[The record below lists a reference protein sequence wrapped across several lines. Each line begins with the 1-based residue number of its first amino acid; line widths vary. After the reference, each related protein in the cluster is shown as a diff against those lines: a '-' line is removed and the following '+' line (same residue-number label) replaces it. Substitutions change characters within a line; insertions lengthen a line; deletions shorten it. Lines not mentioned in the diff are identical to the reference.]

1 MEHYMTS
8 EKIEA
13 YLKEL
18 SNEERAEAT
27 IEKYRRAL
35 LSFAAFLCGAAVTPE
50 TIKNWKDD
58 LREKLRAVDDQH
70 LSGRAERFLSLLWLD
85 RLPRAVLKNSAP
97 PVSRQQTGVN
107 AHRIWTT
114 GRRGGSCGRPR
125 SCAPDGNH
133 LLHRHSRQRGAVYHR
148 RSGEKR
154 QNGNCTQGQD
164 PHDFTVL

>member
-18 SNEERAEAT
+18 SDEERAEAT

-58 LREKLRAVDDQH
+58 LREKLRTVDHQR
-70 LSGRAERFLSLLWLD
+70 LSGCAERILPFL
-85 RLPRAVLKNSAP
+85 RMGGLPRAVPQNSTT
-97 PVSRQQTGVN
+97 PV
-107 AHRIWTT
+107 
-114 GRRGGSCGRPR
+114 
-125 SCAPDGNH
+125 
-133 LLHRHSRQRGAVYHR
+133 
-148 RSGEKR
+148 
-154 QNGNCTQGQD
+154 QGQQAGID
-164 PHDFTVL
+164 ASRV

>member
-1 MEHYMTS
+1 MGRGSAGSGWKKEINEKMSGVDEGYQAIGLIPHNTHITRDRGIFIMEHYMTS

-58 LREKLRAVDDQH
+58 LRARK
-70 LSGRAERFLSLLWLD
+70 
-85 RLPRAVLKNSAP
+85 
-97 PVSRQQTGVN
+97 
-107 AHRIWTT
+107 TT
-114 GRRGGSCGRPR
+114 RR
-125 SCAPDGNH
+125 
-133 LLHRHSRQRGAVYHR
+133 R
-148 RSGEKR
+148 RSTLIWQR
-154 QNGNCTQGQD
+154 
-164 PHDFTVL
+164 

>member
-1 MEHYMTS
+1 MTS

-35 LSFAAFLCGAAVTPE
+35 LSFAAFLCGEAVTPE

-58 LREKLRAVDDQH
+58 LREKNYAPSTINTYLAALNGFFHFCGWIDC
-70 LSGRAERFLSLLWLD
+70 
-85 RLPRAVLKNSAP
+85 RAVLKNSAP

-107 AHRIWTT
+107 AHRI
-114 GRRGGSCGRPR
+114 
-125 SCAPDGNH
+125 
-133 LLHRHSRQRGAVYHR
+133 
-148 RSGEKR
+148 
-154 QNGNCTQGQD
+154 
-164 PHDFTVL
+164 

>member
-18 SNEERAEAT
+18 SDEERAEAT

-107 AHRIWTT
+107 AHRI
-114 GRRGGSCGRPR
+114 
-125 SCAPDGNH
+125 
-133 LLHRHSRQRGAVYHR
+133 
-148 RSGEKR
+148 
-154 QNGNCTQGQD
+154 
-164 PHDFTVL
+164 